1 MSETYPNRSILPY
14 TDWGT
19 SSSNIRKVSSDGS
32 VSLFKSLTAASMSF
46 SVSFMRRLISL
57 NLTCSSAYHRQ
68 LINEVFTFWNVYTL
82 SSSASSSDTNAASS
96 SSVHLRSV
104 VPFLIYIHQKLLTY
118 RPARALAVAYLL
130 LHAIIIKVLIL
141 VFSNERCSEMSAKLH
156 PRWLRCTLAD
166 NCVMGGVDEDGRRR
180 ASRKRFVWGTAQQS
194 HVRHPHFDWCCQKSH
209 LQSSSKLLAHR
220 DFFRPKWLFF
230 PPETGLL
237 NILSITY
244 H

>member
-1 MSETYPNRSILPY
+1 
-14 TDWGT
+14 
-19 SSSNIRKVSSDGS
+19 
-32 VSLFKSLTAASMSF
+32 MSF

-130 LHAIIIKVLIL
+130 LHAIIIKILIL

-156 PRWLRCTLAD
+156 PRWLRCTLAGQLMIV
-166 NCVMGGVDEDGRRR
+166 CGGEPGVVVVQSE
-180 ASRKRFVWGTAQQS
+180 ATAQQS
-194 HVRHPHFDWCCQKSH
+194 HAQHPHFDWCCQKSH
-209 LQSSSKLLAHR
+209 PAM
-220 DFFRPKWLFF
+220 
-230 PPETGLL
+230 
-237 NILSITY
+237 N
-244 H
+244 